1 MNKHQS
7 IKSYFLLLFFLI
19 LKISL
24 AQEKSGDEEN
34 IIPKTQLTG
43 EIADSNLETVLKNR
57 DQLNPIYGFE
67 EIYIALNKKNPN
79 AKTGTLISLEDVP
92 EIKDIKDI
100 YWGITI
106 PGIVKFDRE
115 SMVQPGFPPKR
126 ASITTTGQTNMTQ
139 LLAYDKI
146 TDPESKKV
154 LPGKKLY
161 KVFRVTVT
169 DEDLIVLLQQMK
181 AKMGKVEGLE
191 MRLIG
196 DRIVIDGQI
205 VVPKDLRRVMTVYDG
220 YKTAG
225 KPVELLAEVSPLALQ
240 YIAEKMQDE
249 INGGKDKPTNI
260 YVRVLNGRFI
270 LEGSVEKKVE
280 RDVAVQTCQA
290 MIQDQFKLESKL
302 VKESIFKD
310 LPECMLR
317 IRIRQS
323 SAGEPE
329 KDLLVRVDFVS
340 LVRNYIKAFNFKWAP
355 GITTNSNFTYSSDV
369 GKFIGSFQATLSGL
383 FPTLDTLSRNGHA
396 RVLKSASLIMK
407 DGGDGN
413 MGPESTIAE
422 VLKVPYFVPGNATNP
437 PSWQFADIRT
447 NISLAAVSIRTTDK
461 ILLSINA
468 TQAEMQDKP
477 APDAPPGSL
486 EYAIKTQLVVSN
498 QESAAI
504 GGLISERRQVT
515 MGRDPPN
522 STAADI
528 TLFKFSKNHELQ
540 DTKNQMIIFVTP
552 STMKTPGEGTENLKR
567 KFRLRR

>member
-1 MNKHQS
+1 MNKHQTV
-7 IKSYFLLLFFLI
+7 KYYLFFLLFFI
-19 LKISL
+19 LGMSF
-24 AQEKSGDEEN
+24 AQDSSGGDEN
-34 IIPKTQLTG
+34 TIPKTQLVG

-67 EIYIALNKKNPN
+67 EIYIGLNKKNPN
-79 AKTGTLISLEDVP
+79 AKTGSIISLEDIP
-92 EIKDIKDI
+92 EIKDVKDV

-106 PGIVKFDRE
+106 PGIIKFDRE
-115 SMVQPGFPPKR
+115 NMVQPGFPPKR
-126 ASITTTGQTNMTQ
+126 ASIITTGQTNTTQ
-139 LLAYDKI
+139 ILAYDKV
-146 TDPESKKV
+146 TDPQSKKV
-154 LPGKKLY
+154 LPGKKLF

-181 AKMGKVEGLE
+181 AKMGKIEGLE

-270 LEGSVEKKVE
+270 LEGSVDKKVE

-302 VKESIFKD
+302 VKESVFKD

-317 IRIRQS
+317 IRIRPSQ
-323 SAGEPE
+323 AGEPE
-329 KDLLVRVDFVS
+329 KDLSIRVDFVS

-355 GITTNSNFTYSSDV
+355 GITTNSAYSYSSDV

-383 FPTLDTLSRNGHA
+383 FPTLETLSRNGHA
-396 RVLKSASLIMK
+396 RVLKSATLIVK
-407 DGGDGN
+407 DGADGEK
-413 MGPESTIAE
+413 GPESTIAE
-422 VLKVPYFVPGNATNP
+422 VLKVPYFIPGNANTP
-437 PSWQFADIRT
+437 PSWSFADIKT
-447 NISLAAVSIRTTDK
+447 NISLSAVSIRTTDK
-461 ILLSINA
+461 ILISINA
-468 TQAEMQDKP
+468 TQAEIQDKP

-498 QESAAI
+498 EESAAI

-522 STAADI
+522 STQADI
-528 TLFKFSKNHELQ
+528 SLFKFSKNHELQ

-552 STMKTPGEGTENLKR
+552 TTIRTPGEGTESLKR